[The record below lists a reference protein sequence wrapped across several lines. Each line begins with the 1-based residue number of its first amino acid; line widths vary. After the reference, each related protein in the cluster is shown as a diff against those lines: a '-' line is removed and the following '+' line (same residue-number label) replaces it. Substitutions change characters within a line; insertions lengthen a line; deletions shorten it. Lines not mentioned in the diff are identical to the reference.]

1 MYTLFVSETNYLSVS
16 QADKNAEPYTFYS
29 VSGGVFSCSPSV
41 GTALESGPD
50 PAKVVLAAF
59 ASFSVS
65 FGTDDKTELNHMA
78 NP

>member
-1 MYTLFVSETNYLSVS
+1 MYTLFVSET
-16 QADKNAEPYTFYS
+16 KPKHYTFCS
-29 VSGGVFSCSPSV
+29 VSGGVFSCSPSIA
-41 GTALESGPD
+41 TALESGPD

-65 FGTDDKTELNHMA
+65 FGTDDKTEMNHMA